1 VIITIQPLNLES
13 FKIQWKTPQ
22 AVKARPTKAK
32 VSNLNQTSLEAFKT
46 RNFPK
51 FQIMFQKTN

>member
-1 VIITIQPLNLES
+1 MIITIQPLNLES
-13 FKIQWKTPQ
+13 FKTQWKTPL

-46 RNFPK
+46 QNFAK
-51 FQIMFQKTN
+51 FQITFQKTN